1 MSGNKIILKNSLI
14 LYVRLFITSIIGLVS
29 VRYILLALG
38 ASDYGLYSVVGG
50 IVFLMAFLNN
60 VMISSTYRFVAF
72 ELGTGNMDGV
82 NKVFNISVF
91 IHISLAL
98 LTVILAETAGVFY
111 INNYLNIPADKLTD
125 ALFVFRMS
133 ILAAVFS
140 ILSIPYKGLITAKEK
155 FAVIASV
162 EVIRSI
168 LALGAVLLLLLYA
181 GNRLRLYASLIAI
194 ISVIP
199 PVIYYLYSKWNY
211 HELVKWRYQRDKAK
225 YKEMIGFSGWILLGA
240 SANAA
245 ETKISAI
252 IINIFFGTILNATF
266 GIANKVNIVLKSFSQ
281 SLTKA
286 VIPQITKSYSSGNTN
301 RTMELVVF
309 SSKYSF
315 FLMLLPAMPL
325 LLETKFV
332 LELWLKDV
340 PPYTTIFVQL
350 MIVNSL
356 IEVMNAGIPAAVQ
369 ATGKIKYFQI
379 ILSAIKLLALPA
391 AYLLLKAGYEP
402 YMMIIAFTVSALI
415 SLVVRQ
421 ILLKKL
427 IQFNVKEFIM
437 QAYFKMLSVL
447 IPVTS
452 LFFIQQMFAPGIY
465 RFISLSVVSVAFI
478 LIMVYAVGISA
489 SERAYLRNYI
499 SNKLLKKNNK

>member
-14 LYVRLFITSIIGLVS
+14 LYIRLFVTSIIGLVS
-29 VRYILLALG
+29 VRYILLVLG

-72 ELGTGNMDGV
+72 ELGTGNMNGV

-91 IHISLAL
+91 IHISLAM
-98 LTVILAETAGVFY
+98 LTVLLAETAGVFY
-111 INNYLNIPADKLTD
+111 IKNYLNIPTDKLTD

-133 ILAAVFS
+133 IFATVLS
-140 ILSIPYKGLITAKEK
+140 IFSIPYQGLITAKEK
-155 FAVIASV
+155 FTVIASV

-168 LALGAVLLLLLYA
+168 LGLGAVLLLFLYS
-181 GNRLRLYASLIAI
+181 GNKLRLYASLIAI
-194 ISVIP
+194 ISVFP
-199 PVIYYLYSKWNY
+199 PVIYYFYSEWNY
-211 HELVKWRYQRDKAK
+211 PKLVKWKYQRDKAK
-225 YKEMIGFSGWILLGA
+225 YNEMIGFSGWILLGA

-245 ETKISAI
+245 ETKISEI
-252 IINIFFGTILNATF
+252 IINIFFGTIINAGF
-266 GIANKVNIVLKSFSQ
+266 AISNNVNIVLKSFAE
-281 SLTKA
+281 SLNKA
-286 VIPQITKSYSSGNTN
+286 VIPQITKSYSSGNTE

-315 FLMLLPAMPL
+315 FLLLLPAIPL

-340 PPYTTIFVQL
+340 PPYTILFVQL
-350 MIVNSL
+350 MIINSL
-356 IEVMNAGIPAAVQ
+356 IEVMNAGIPAAVH

-379 ILSAIKLLALPA
+379 VLSTIKLLALPA
-391 AYLLLKAGYEP
+391 AYIFFKLGYEP
-402 YMMIIAFTVSALI
+402 YIMIISFTGSALI
-415 SLVVRQ
+415 IFVVRQ

-427 IQFNVKEFIM
+427 IQFDVKEFVI
-437 QAYFKMLSVL
+437 QAYFKMLRVL

-452 LFFIQQMFAPGIY
+452 LFFIQQMFAPSIY
-465 RFISLSVVSVAFI
+465 RFISFSVVSVALI

-499 SNKLLKKNNK
+499 SNKLLKKNN